1 MQTSTFLG
9 MENRVLL
16 TSGETEGAVGVI
28 DILIQ
33 PGAGAPL
40 HTNTREALLWFVI
53 DGTLTL
59 QKEEGP
65 VRVGQ
70 GSAIYLPKGAT
81 QTFANTSDR
90 PVRAL
95 LVCMPGGFEGYL
107 LELSGRLPADLPTGP
122 PSPEATELI
131 VRTAERYGSKV
142 HVEEFAVVM
151 NQQAEKQA
159 SKE

>member
-1 MQTSTFLG
+1 METSTFLG

-16 TSGETEGAVGVI
+16 TSGETEGVAGVI
-28 DILIQ
+28 DIVIQ

-65 VRVGQ
+65 MQVGE
-70 GSAIYLPKGAT
+70 GSATFLPKGAT
-81 QTFANTSDR
+81 QTFVNASER

-95 LVCMPGGFEGYL
+95 LVCMPGGFEGFL
-107 LELSGRLPADLPTGP
+107 LELGGKLPTEVPTGP
-122 PSPEATELI
+122 PPADALETMVS
-131 VRTAERYGSKV
+131 TAERYGQKV
-142 HVEEFAVVM
+142 HLE
-151 NQQAEKQA
+151 A
-159 SKE
+159 SAS

>member
-1 MQTSTFLG
+1 METSTFLG

-16 TSGETEGAVGVI
+16 TSGETEGVAGVI
-28 DILIQ
+28 DIVIQ

-65 VRVGQ
+65 VRVGE
-70 GSAIYLPKGAT
+70 GSAIFLPQGAT
-81 QTFANTSDR
+81 HTFVNASER

-95 LVCMPGGFEGYL
+95 LVCMPGGFEGFL
-107 LELSGRLPADLPTGP
+107 LELAGQLPTEAPTGP
-122 PSPEATELI
+122 PTPDALEVMVSA
-131 VRTAERYGSKV
+131 AERYGQKV
-142 HVEEFAVVM
+142 HLT
-151 NQQAEKQA
+151 
-159 SKE
+159 SPS

>member
-9 MENRVLL
+9 TENRVLL

-65 VRVGQ
+65 VDVRQ

-122 PSPEATELI
+122 PSPEAMELI
-131 VRTAERYGSKV
+131 VRTAERYGSIV
-142 HVEEFAVVM
+142 HVEKS
-151 NQQAEKQA
+151 QL
-159 SKE
+159 

>member
-1 MQTSTFLG
+1 METSTFLG

-70 GSAIYLPKGAT
+70 GSAIYLPKGAK
-81 QTFANTSDR
+81 QTFVNTSDR

-95 LVCMPGGFEGYL
+95 LVCMPGGFEGFL

-122 PSPEATELI
+122 PSPEAIELM
-131 VRTAERYGSKV
+131 VRTAQRYGSKI
-142 HVEEFAVVM
+142 HVEE
-151 NQQAEKQA
+151 
-159 SKE
+159 SRS

>member
-1 MQTSTFLG
+1 METSTFLG

-16 TSGETEGAVGVI
+16 KSDETEGAAGVI
-28 DILIQ
+28 DIEIQ

-65 VRVGQ
+65 VEVRE
-70 GSAIYLPKGAT
+70 GSASFLPKGAT
-81 QTFANTSDR
+81 QTFVNASDR

-95 LVCMPGGFEGYL
+95 LVCMPGGFEGFL
-107 LELSGRLPADLPTGP
+107 LELAGKLPIDVPTGP
-122 PSPEATELI
+122 PPADALTAMVSA
-131 VRTAERYGSKV
+131 AERYGQRIHLEATTS
-142 HVEEFAVVM
+142 
-151 NQQAEKQA
+151 
-159 SKE
+159 